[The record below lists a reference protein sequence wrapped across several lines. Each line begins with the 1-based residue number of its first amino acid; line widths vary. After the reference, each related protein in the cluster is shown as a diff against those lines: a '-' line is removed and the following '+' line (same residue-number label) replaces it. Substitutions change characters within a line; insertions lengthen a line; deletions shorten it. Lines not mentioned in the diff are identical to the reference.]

1 MDSRVLVC
9 CKSVTGFTRR
19 YAGVIAREAG
29 GTLMDW
35 KDVSAKTAA
44 PYETMV
50 FGGRFRAGT
59 VDGLK
64 RAKAIARS
72 SGAALIVFATG
83 AMPAG
88 AAEMVLRQT
97 WEKNF
102 TADELDRIPHFYM
115 PGGLCYE
122 KMPLLDRALMKTFAA
137 VMKRRLKGKEELS
150 EQDREFVRM
159 ISTSYDLF
167 SEDFANPL
175 IALLKKTEDGK

>member
-1 MDSRVLVC
+1 MDGRVLVC

-50 FGGRFRAGT
+50 FGGRFRTGT

-72 SGAALIVFATG
+72 SGAALMVFATG

-97 WEKNF
+97 WEKISRRTSWTGF
-102 TADELDRIPHFYM
+102 PIFICREGCAT
-115 PGGLCYE
+115 
-122 KMPLLDRALMKTFAA
+122 
-137 VMKRRLKGKEELS
+137 KRCRCWTG
-150 EQDREFVRM
+150 R
-159 ISTSYDLF
+159 
-167 SEDFANPL
+167 
-175 IALLKKTEDGK
+175 

>member
-1 MDSRVLVC
+1 M
-9 CKSVTGFTRR
+9 
-19 YAGVIAREAG
+19 
-29 GTLMDW
+29 
-35 KDVSAKTAA
+35 
-44 PYETMV
+44 
-50 FGGRFRAGT
+50 
-59 VDGLK
+59 
-64 RAKAIARS
+64 
-72 SGAALIVFATG
+72 VFATG

-167 SEDFANPL
+167 SEDFASSL

>member
-1 MDSRVLVC
+1 
-9 CKSVTGFTRR
+9 
-19 YAGVIAREAG
+19 
-29 GTLMDW
+29 
-35 KDVSAKTAA
+35 
-44 PYETMV
+44 
-50 FGGRFRAGT
+50 
-59 VDGLK
+59 
-64 RAKAIARS
+64 
-72 SGAALIVFATG
+72 
-83 AMPAG
+83 
-88 AAEMVLRQT
+88 MVLRQT

-137 VMKRRLKGKEELS
+137 VMKRHLKGKEELS